1 MITIALDTA
10 TDRCSVAASA
20 GDRVLTRQLDGAR
33 QHNAA
38 ILGLIGELLH
48 ELGGQP
54 RDISRVLVADGPG
67 SFTGLRVAAAVAKAL
82 VWGRP
87 EVTWSVAPSLLV
99 RAFPHAP
106 PAGGTVLALADALR
120 GELYAAM
127 WRFGAER
134 VEPVLTPRT
143 LAPAGLPS
151 DADVVVGSVPL
162 ALREAVAA
170 ASGREP
176 IVGNDAL
183 PDARSLLALSRLA
196 GGVHLVSDPAHWEP
210 TYGRPAEAQA
220 VWERKH
226 GQPLPT
232 PTDRLG

>member
-1 MITIALDTA
+1 
-10 TDRCSVAASA
+10 
-20 GDRVLTRQLDGAR
+20 VLTRQLDGAR

-120 GELYAAM
+120 
-127 WRFGAER
+127 AER
-134 VEPVLTPRT
+134 RGSGGRQRPVG
-143 LAPAGLPS
+143 AP
-151 DADVVVGSVPL
+151 
-162 ALREAVAA
+162 
-170 ASGREP
+170 
-176 IVGNDAL
+176 
-183 PDARSLLALSRLA
+183 
-196 GGVHLVSDPAHWEP
+196 GGGDRG
-210 TYGRPAEAQA
+210 GRPGADCGERCAARCA
-220 VWERKH
+220 VTVGPVAMGWRGASCE
-226 GQPLPT
+226 
-232 PTDRLG
+232 

>member
-1 MITIALDTA
+1 MITLAFDTA
-10 TDRCSVAASA
+10 TDRCSVAASD
-20 GDRVLTRQLDGAR
+20 GDRVVGRRLDGAR

-38 ILGLIGELLH
+38 ILGLIGELLQ
-48 ELGGQP
+48 ELGAKP
-54 RDISRVLVADGPG
+54 RDIRRVLTSDGPG
-67 SFTGLRVAAAVAKAL
+67 SFTGLRVASAVAKAL

-106 PAGGTVLALADALR
+106 AAGGTVLALADALR
-120 GELYAAM
+120 GELYAAA

-134 VEPVLTPRT
+134 VEPVISPRT

-151 DADVVVGSVPL
+151 DADVVLGSVPAALL
-162 ALREAVAA
+162 AEVAA
-170 ASGREP
+170 VTGREP
-176 IVGNDAL
+176 IVGTVAL
-183 PDARSLLALSRLA
+183 PDARSLLALSRLG

-232 PTDRLG
+232 PTDRFG